1 MGQYLTDKLSELPA
15 ARREHILAEVDHLD
29 TESLSLQELRKT
41 KRLTQAQLAEVL
53 NVHQANI
60 ARMERRSDLM
70 LSTLRGYV
78 EAMGG
83 GKLSL
88 IVDFPDRAPLSLEGL
103 GNTDER
109 SRRRKGSRASKRDG

>member
-1 MGQYLTDKLSELPA
+1 MGESLTDKLSELPA
-15 ARREHILAEVDHLD
+15 ARREHILAEADHLD

-53 NVHQANI
+53 NIRQATI
-60 ARMERRSDLM
+60 ARMEQRSDLM
-70 LSTLRGYV
+70 LSTLRGYL
-78 EAMGG
+78 EAMG

-88 IVDFPDRAPLSLEGL
+88 IVDFPDRAPVLLEGL

-109 SRRRKGSRASKRDG
+109 LRRRKGSRASKRDG